1 MASDEQ
7 IRVLN
12 NILEVERQQLELLEE
27 IRDVIG
33 SQQHAVWNARNGN
46 SVVQLLDLAVS
57 RLERIDDQTG
67 RG

>member
-12 NILEVERQQLELLEE
+12 DILEVERQQLELLQE

-33 SQQHAVWNARNGN
+33 TQNTAWGGQNGD
-46 SVVQLLDLAVS
+46 SVVRLLDLTVS
-57 RLERIDDQTG
+57 RLERIDDQIG